1 MALPNPARTVP
12 AAVCLPPGQPAD
24 ATDALLRGLLAEA
37 GGRALSMQGKV
48 ATDHKPDGTP
58 VTHADL
64 AAEAVLVAGLH
75 AAFPA
80 DHIVSEEGGGRTPDG
95 AAATW
100 VVDPIDGT
108 SAYTEGLPH
117 WGPTVARLV
126 DGRVACAALFL
137 PRLGQ
142 YWFYDERL
150 GAFLDGAPL
159 PPLINRPVAS
169 NAVAYVPSRLH
180 RHTRLDWP
188 GKTRNLGSLAAM
200 LALVASGAAVVALVP
215 PGWSP
220 WDTACGL
227 ALIGAV
233 GGRAA
238 TPAGTAPELHLQAGA
253 ATSSRRPGFAAGT
266 PAAVEW
272 LLEPGRIRPT

>member
-1 MALPNPARTVP
+1 MALPNPAPPLDVAPR
-12 AAVCLPPGQPAD
+12 LPQGEAAD
-24 ATDALLRGLLAEA
+24 AVGALLRALLADA
-37 GGRALSMQGKV
+37 GGRVLAMQGQV
-48 ATDHKPDGTP
+48 ATELKPDGTP
-58 VTHADL
+58 ITHADL
-64 AAEAVLVAGLH
+64 AAEEILVAGLH
-75 AAFPA
+75 AAFP
-80 DHIVSEEGGGRTPDG
+80 DDRIVSEEGGGRTPDAVG
-95 AAATW
+95 ATW

-126 DGRVACAALFL
+126 DGRVSCAALFL
-137 PRLGQ
+137 PRLAQ
-142 YWFYDERL
+142 YWFYDERI
-150 GAFLDGAPL
+150 GAFLDGTPL
-159 PPLINRPVAS
+159 PPLADRPVS
-169 NAVAYVPSRLH
+169 RNTVAYVPSRLH
-180 RHTRLDWP
+180 RHMRLDWP

-200 LALVASGAAVVALVP
+200 LALVASGSAAVALVP

-238 TPAGTAPELHLQAGA
+238 TPAGTAPELNLQSGA
-253 ATSSRRPGFAAGT
+253 TSSSRRPGYAAGT

-272 LLEPGRIRPT
+272 LLEPGRIRPH